1 MLYKNQSITH
11 LDLRFCEL
19 TDDCVSYIIRA
30 IDKHPIQIEEILLLG
45 NHLSP
50 ESEERVKKAMNDR
63 TGGKKLERL
72 LSLPTLSSLHSGNA
86 GAGMT
91 DSPTRAGTSSSLSAD
106 RSPKTPSSARL
117 DIPVGTIDAIT
128 AERLLKRIDELQ
140 RVEGVLQA
148 RVAELEADRAKNM
161 DKEKKKVSGEV
172 KRSKLKINL
181 KNVQINEQLAE
192 AGGSGAVIYNCLV
205 DGWQCAMKEMN
216 LRDVPEYSMKSFE
229 TEIELLER
237 LPFHP
242 NIVRYLFHERKGDK
256 LRLFMTKYSTSL
268 RRIIQRRKKE
278 VEDGR
283 SEPFT
288 ALEIAKWSSSIA
300 AGLEFLHKQHVVHR
314 DMKPDNVLATLD
326 AHDEV
331 QTLAISDFDTA
342 KTVTKSQ
349 QAKTVIGTPS
359 YMAPEV
365 ISSQNRDLYGYK
377 ADVWSFGMTLYELMT
392 LKEPYEDEDK
402 FEVAT
407 MISTGARPKMPASMP
422 SSYKP
427 LMELYETLTVKDPK
441 ARPELR
447 DVRDSLQQLQWTL
460 QSSD

>member
-1 MLYKNQSITH
+1 M
-11 LDLRFCEL
+11 
-19 TDDCVSYIIRA
+19 
-30 IDKHPIQIEEILLLG
+30 
-45 NHLSP
+45 
-50 ESEERVKKAMNDR
+50 
-63 TGGKKLERL
+63 
-72 LSLPTLSSLHSGNA
+72 
-86 GAGMT
+86 
-91 DSPTRAGTSSSLSAD
+91 
-106 RSPKTPSSARL
+106 SPKTSARF
-117 DIPVGTIDAIT
+117 DIPTGSIDAIS

-140 RVEGVLQA
+140 RIEGTLKQ
-148 RVAELEADRAKNM
+148 RVTELEAEKAKNL
-161 DKEKKKVSGEV
+161 DKEKKKVAGEV
-172 KRSKLKINL
+172 KKKNLKINL

-216 LRDVPEYSMKSFE
+216 LRDVPEYSMKYAKRKVVPAPAFVLTPPFRRSFE

-242 NIVRYLFHERKGDK
+242 NIVVRTHTQSSTLRCSSLLCCSFDSATVVLISFFLPQRYLFHERKGDK

-268 RRIIQRRKKE
+268 RRIIHRRKKE
-278 VEDGR
+278 VEEKR
-283 SEPFT
+283 SEPFS
-288 ALEIAKWSSSIA
+288 ALEISKWSASIA

-314 DMKPDNVLATLD
+314 DMKPDNVLATMD

-365 ISSQNRDLYGYK
+365 LSSQNRDLYGYK
-377 ADVWSFGMTLYELMT
+377 ADVWSFGMTMYELLT

-407 MISTGARPKMPASMP
+407 MIIAGTRPKMPSGLP
-422 SSYKP
+422 PGYKQ
-427 LMELYETLTVKDPK
+427 LIELYETLTVKDPK

-447 DVRDSLQQLQWTL
+447 DVRDVLQQMQWSL